1 MTNFKYLYPI
11 KLKNLK
17 EMNKFLDI
25 YDPLKL
31 NEDQISN
38 LNRLI
43 SPSEKEVV
51 IKIVQMKK
59 KPRARMDSA

>member
-1 MTNFKYLYPI
+1 
-11 KLKNLK
+11 
-17 EMNKFLDI
+17 MNKFLDI